1 MTNRELVLSYLDAFA
16 TGDPEVVAD
25 HVSDDFENIQV
36 GVLGTGCKGKDTYHQ
51 RLKSFLTDFSDLQY
65 HVDALI
71 VDGDEV
77 AAPYRMT
84 FTQDKQSF
92 DIQGVMV
99 ITVRGGRIAVR
110 RDYWDGL
117 EYQRQASV

>member
-1 MTNRELVLSYLDAFA
+1 MNNRELVLSYLNAFA
-16 TGDPEVVAD
+16 SGDPNAVAE

-36 GVLGTGCKGKDTYHQ
+36 GVLGTGCKGKDTYRQ
-51 RLKSFLTDFSDLQY
+51 RLENFLADFADLQY
-65 HVDALI
+65 HVEALL

-84 FTQDKQSF
+84 FTQKEQSF
-92 DIQGVMV
+92 DIQGVML
-99 ITVRGGRIAVR
+99 ITIRDGRISVR

-117 EYQRQASV
+117 EYQRQADQ

>member
-1 MTNRELVLSYLDAFA
+1 MNNRELVLSYLDSFA
-16 TGDPEVVAD
+16 TGDPEVVAG

-36 GVLGTGCKGKDTYHQ
+36 GVLGTGCKGKDTYRQ
-51 RLKSFLTDFSDLQY
+51 RLTNFLADFSDLKY
-65 HVDALI
+65 HVEALI

-84 FTQDKQSF
+84 FKQKEQSF

-99 ITVRGGRIAVR
+99 ITVRDGRIAVR

-117 EYQRQASV
+117 EYQRQAG

>member
-1 MTNRELVLSYLDAFA
+1 MNNRELVLSYLNAFA
-16 TGDPEVVAD
+16 TGDPEVVAE

-51 RLKSFLTDFSDLQY
+51 RLKNFLTDFSELRY
-65 HVDALI
+65 HVETLI
-71 VDGDEV
+71 VDDDKV

-84 FTQDKQSF
+84 FTQDQQSF

-99 ITVRGGRIAVR
+99 ITVRDGRIAVR

-117 EYQRQASV
+117 EYQRQAGQ